1 MHFFSFSPNPHLH
14 RDLPDLVR
22 RMPLV
27 AFLLA
32 GKWCREKGRVSP
44 FAQCVRNFLELN
56 CPFLKVPVLTLG
68 SQYPWIASLVV
79 RSKWRVNTPGS
90 SSFSCSDQYSDS
102 GRRDVTWSLLLP
114 SLWSPVFYPSPLQPI
129 WTPWWFLLVLGSP
142 AAANGPSRGC
152 SSASSS
158 LPVKPFGFSTHIC
171 CTDHFLIW
179 RQIISHCAAAMDEQK
194 LFSPFLFLL
203 FSVYCWPVNCFNLK
217 GDLMR

>member
-14 RDLPDLVR
+14 RDLPDLVG

-32 GKWCREKGRVSP
+32 GKWCREKGRFSP

-114 SLWSPVFYPSPLQPI
+114 SLWSLLFYPSPLQPI
-129 WTPWWFLLVLGSP
+129 WTPLVIP
-142 AAANGPSRGC
+142 AGFGEP
-152 SSASSS
+152 SSS
-158 LPVKPFGFSTHIC
+158 TWSLPGMQQRFEQFASEGVWLLNTHLLHRPFLDMKANYLPLCCCHGWAETLFSFSLSSLLC
-171 CTDHFLIW
+171 LLLA
-179 RQIISHCAAAMDEQK
+179 SK
-194 LFSPFLFLL
+194 LF
-203 FSVYCWPVNCFNLK
+203 
-217 GDLMR
+217 